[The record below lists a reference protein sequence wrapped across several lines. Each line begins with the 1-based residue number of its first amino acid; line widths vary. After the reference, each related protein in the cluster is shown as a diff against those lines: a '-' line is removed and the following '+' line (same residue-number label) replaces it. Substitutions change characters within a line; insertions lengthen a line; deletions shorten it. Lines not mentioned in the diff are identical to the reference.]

1 MNQSKYQNLMSTINA
16 YVCVY
21 SNVILAV
28 IILTLDL
35 LFKWINNRKD

>member
-1 MNQSKYQNLMSTINA
+1 MNQSKYQNLIGTINA

-35 LFKWINNRKD
+35 LFNWINNRKA

>member
-1 MNQSKYQNLMSTINA
+1 MSTINA